1 MKIFFKI
8 FIALSLGLF
17 SCNNSSS
24 TKYANAPENG
34 DLNNTFKDQ
43 TLVTE
48 LTPEQK
54 IQQEKDN
61 LISEG
66 WIEQSIKTGH
76 LPECY
81 NFKPIYGKEDN
92 YLKIYVGS
100 GTDVAVKLMSIETNN
115 CHRFIFINSG
125 STYFVRNI
133 PEGKYYLK
141 IAYGKDWLSKIQNGQ
156 CIGKF
161 IRGPMYEKGEDIMD
175 FNLQHTTNGYNI
187 PVYELELD
195 VVSTNEFNTFDSQN
209 ISESDFNQ

>member
-1 MKIFFKI
+1 MKIIFKLS
-8 FIALSLGLF
+8 IALILGLF
-17 SCNNSSS
+17 SCNNNTSV
-24 TKYANAPENG
+24 KIANAPENG

-43 TLVTE
+43 PFTTE
-48 LTPEQK
+48 LTSDQK
-54 IQQEKDN
+54 FQEERDK
-61 LISEG
+61 LISDG
-66 WIEQSIKTGH
+66 WSEQSITNGH
-76 LPECY
+76 LPDCY
-81 NFKPIYGKEDN
+81 NFNPIYGKEDN

-141 IAYGKDWLSKIQNGQ
+141 IAYGKDWLSKIENGQ

-161 IRGPMYEKGEDIMD
+161 IRSPMYEKGEDVMD
-175 FNLQHTTNGYNI
+175 FNLKHTSNGYSV

-195 VVSTNEFNTFDSQN
+195 VVSTKEFKRYDSQN